1 MSNLSAS
8 PACGVLG
15 TDYRSGV
22 SILVKSTQQVNG
34 MWAFWDGL
42 TWQLW
47 LAIMVSAVLGA

>member
-1 MSNLSAS
+1 MW
-8 PACGVLG
+8 G

-47 LAIMVSAVLGA
+47 LAIMVSAVLGT